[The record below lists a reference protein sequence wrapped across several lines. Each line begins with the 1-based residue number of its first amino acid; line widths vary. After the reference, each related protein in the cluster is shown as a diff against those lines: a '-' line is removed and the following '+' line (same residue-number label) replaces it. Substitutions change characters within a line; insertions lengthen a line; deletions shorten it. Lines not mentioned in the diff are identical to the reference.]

1 MMITLTLQ
9 KVQDTGEI
17 PLEVNN
23 IKILW
28 LNRTQSDDCVTDA
41 GNGNRYQPRSNFVGQ
56 RWLYTGTAC
65 YTNVFH
71 SVSRLTVS
79 GTNDCQAGEKRHWN
93 SRFCMSSV
101 YGRFSGYRYEFSET
115 SY

>member
-1 MMITLTLQ
+1 MDFRSPGYHPRNLNMRIYFPQTVFANMMITLTLQ

-28 LNRTQSDDCVTDA
+28 LNRTPSDDCVTDA

-56 RWLYTGTAC
+56 R
-65 YTNVFH
+65 
-71 SVSRLTVS
+71 
-79 GTNDCQAGEKRHWN
+79 
-93 SRFCMSSV
+93 
-101 YGRFSGYRYEFSET
+101 
-115 SY
+115 